1 MIHPH
6 YDLAV
11 KPLQS
16 YFEKRF
22 HRAHGKGFVSIAFL
36 SFLSVLYI
44 PTPKN
49 CLQIFNGEGHCVRW
63 RLHSLLNL
71 SRRLSPEQKR
81 IYVKA
86 QPVLRQREK
95 PIQQLVQDDEKKE
108 NIRRLSLHAEFWRS
122 AWIWG
127 CLNAVPGTG
136 GREKEIVVVARV
148 CDAPST
154 GGASSGVGA
163 EEPCRTSPLLSLG
176 VCRNDGQ
183 GQHMPEWLPNG
194 YQNLKITDFSSSVM
208 STFRSVQMI
217 SLLSL
222 QLILKVIENGRKA
235 YAIFRLISAFSDL
248 K

>member
-36 SFLSVLYI
+36 SLLSVLYI

-71 SRRLSPEQKR
+71 SRRLSPEQNR

-95 PIQQLVQDDEKKE
+95 PIQQLVQDDEKRKKYKE
-108 NIRRLSLHAEFWRS
+108 AFLTCWVLMICLDIGMSKCCSSRC
-122 AWIWG
+122 WG
-127 CLNAVPGTG
+127 MREGNSCGSPGL
-136 GREKEIVVVARV
+136 
-148 CDAPST
+148 CDALSA
-154 GGASSGVGA
+154 GGASSGVDT
-163 EEPCRTSPLLSLG
+163 EEPYRTSPLLSPG
-176 VCRNDGQ
+176 VGGNDGQ
-183 GQHMPEWLPNG
+183 G
-194 YQNLKITDFSSSVM
+194 
-208 STFRSVQMI
+208 
-217 SLLSL
+217 
-222 QLILKVIENGRKA
+222 
-235 YAIFRLISAFSDL
+235 
-248 K
+248 